1 MKLPAIPLLLSLFV
15 SSSLL
20 HAETV
25 KDREGAVR
33 KDKETMENDARWI
46 FNDVALGM
54 EKAKQS
60 GKPLLVVLRCVP
72 CKACMGIDA
81 AILSEKSLDPL
92 LDQFVCVRLIN
103 ANALDLT
110 QFQFDYDLSFSTMF
124 FNGDGTVYGR
134 YGSWSHHKDPYN
146 STLTGYQRALEAVLA
161 IHKGYPANKAALAGK
176 QGVELPFRTPTEIP
190 TLAGKYQRELD
201 WNGQVVASCV
211 HCHMIGDA
219 IRSSYRDKGKPVPI
233 EWVHP
238 MPVPETV
245 GLVMAPDQPAHV
257 EDVLEGSAA
266 AQSGLKKGDDMVS
279 LAGQPLISAT
289 DVSWVLHRSPD
300 QAAIPVVVRRG
311 GAETPLTLS
320 LPSGWRL
327 KTNSAGRVGSW
338 SMRGMVT
345 GGMVLEDLAD
355 DERAKLGLKASELA
369 LLVKSVGQY
378 GKHAAAKKAGFEKND
393 VIVEIGGMKNR
404 MSEGEIFARLLQ
416 EQMPGK
422 TVATTVMRGGKSVDL
437 KLPMQ

>member
-1 MKLPAIPLLLSLFV
+1 MKLFVIALLI
-15 SSSLL
+15 SLL
-20 HAETV
+20 PAPCPLGAETV

-46 FNDVALGM
+46 FNDFALGM

-60 GKPLLVVLRCVP
+60 GKPLLVVLRCIP

-81 AILSEKSLDPL
+81 AILGEKSMDPL

-134 YGSWSHHKDPYN
+134 YGSWTHHKDPYN
-146 STLTGYQRALEAVLA
+146 STLTGYQRALEAALA
-161 IHKGYPANKAALAGK
+161 IHRGYPANKAALAGK

-219 IRSSYRDKGKPVPI
+219 IRSSYRDKGRPVPI
-233 EWVHP
+233 EWIHP

-245 GLVMAPDQPAHV
+245 GLLLAPDQTAHV
-257 EDVLEGSAA
+257 DDVMEGSAA
-266 AQSGLKKGDDMVS
+266 AQSGLKKGDDLVS
-279 LAGQPLISAT
+279 MAGQPLISPT
-289 DVSWVLHRSPD
+289 DVSWVLHRSPG
-300 QAAIPVVVRRG
+300 QASIPLVIRRG
-311 GAETPLTLS
+311 GSESNLTLT

-345 GGMVLEDLAD
+345 GGMVLVDLAD
-355 DERAKLGLKASELA
+355 DERAKLGLKPSELA
-369 LLVKSVGQY
+369 LLVKSVGQF

-393 VIVEIGGMKNR
+393 VIVEIDGMKNR
-404 MSEGEIFARLLQ
+404 MTEGEIFARFLQ

-422 TVATTVMRGGKSVDL
+422 MVATTVLRGDKRVDL